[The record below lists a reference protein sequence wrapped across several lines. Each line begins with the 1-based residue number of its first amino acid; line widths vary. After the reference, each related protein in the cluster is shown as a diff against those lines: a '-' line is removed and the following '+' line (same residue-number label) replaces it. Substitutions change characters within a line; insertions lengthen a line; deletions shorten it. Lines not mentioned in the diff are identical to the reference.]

1 MGFLDGKK
9 ALITGLA
16 SERSIAYGVAQAMS
30 EQGAE
35 LVLTY
40 QGDKLK
46 ARVEKMGETLGAT
59 AVLPLDVAEDSQIDK
74 LFEDLDAY
82 WDKLDVLVHAI
93 GFAPREALSG
103 GYLDSISRDASRI
116 AHDISAYSFAA
127 LAKAAR
133 PMLSDTA
140 SLVTLTYLGAERVM
154 PGYNIMGPAKASLES
169 NMRFIA
175 ADLGPQGVRVNAISA
190 GPIKTLA
197 AAGISGFRKML
208 TYTRDSAPLR
218 RNVSQAE
225 VGNAAAFLASELASG
240 ITGEVLYVDA
250 GYNIMGMNPAVEEG

>member
-16 SERSIAYGVAQAMS
+16 SERSIAYGIAQAMRD
-30 EQGAE
+30 QGAQ

-40 QGDKLK
+40 QGEKLK
-46 ARVEKMGETLGAT
+46 PRVEKMGEALGAEK
-59 AVLPLDVAEDSQIDK
+59 VLPLDVAEDEQIDA
-74 LFEDLDAY
+74 LFDQLGEHWEQLDI
-82 WDKLDVLVHAI
+82 LVHAI

-133 PMLSDTA
+133 PMLSDKA
-140 SLVTLTYLGAERVM
+140 SLITLTYLGSERVM
-154 PGYNIMGPAKASLES
+154 SGYNVMGPAKASLES

-175 ADLGPQGVRVNAISA
+175 ADLGPRGVRVNAISA

-197 AAGISGFRKML
+197 ASGISGFRKML
-208 TYTRDSAPLR
+208 NYARDTAALK
-218 RNVSQAE
+218 RNVTQE
-225 VGNAAAFLASELASG
+225 EIGNAAAFLGSDLSSG
-240 ITGEVLYVDA
+240 ITGEVIYVDG
-250 GYNIMGMNPAVEEG
+250 GYRVMGMSQIEE